1 MNQRPIEVVTKEF
14 ITEQAKI
21 HFGLD
26 VSKTE
31 VYMKSEDFVK
41 FMTLIAHNER
51 RQADERLREVVGE
64 ILKQL
69 WQIYTVEGGMVTAVL
84 ERDIKAIAQ
93 KHNIDI
99 TPNTPQV

>member
-64 ILKQL
+64 ILTEVGNYNDGCGCCSDGSADKH
-69 WQIYTVEGGMVTAVL
+69 
-84 ERDIKAIAQ
+84 IKAIAA
-93 KHNIDI
+93 KHSIDI
-99 TPNTPQV
+99 TLNTPQV